1 MMVMNIS
8 IQRIVELLAICLEIE
23 PSAIPFDAT
32 RENIEGWD
40 SVVHLSVLGL
50 IEDECPGILDRCP
63 KLAEAQSI
71 MELVSVCN
79 AE

>member
-1 MMVMNIS
+1 MEMNFS
-8 IQRIVELLAICLEIE
+8 TQRITQLLAICLEIE

-32 RENIEGWD
+32 RENTEGWD

-50 IEDECPGILDRCP
+50 IEDECPGTLDRCP

-71 MELVSVCN
+71 VDLVAICN